1 MYPCCRVVWRGLIGN
16 ATSRLP
22 TRPRFPYSLNE
33 AIAGA
38 PGRGGVPRKHVP
50 GGGRRNRAYGREDLL
65 GRATGWRDWAIHSDL
80 GNSRYSNLATTI
92 RPALNRQ
99 HGEEK
104 MTMNDQLIDKFFQG
118 LQQSAIK
125 TADGCLHAAG
135 LPTYTELR
143 AALAAV
149 ERVAARSDE
158 EILQLFHAA
167 ESAVSSK
174 TVTVRG
180 FQIALTR
187 KLLKLAAAAP
197 IAAPDDKEQ
206 TK

>member
-1 MYPCCRVVWRGLIGN
+1 MSPVYPCCKVVWRGWIGN

-22 TRPRFPYSLNE
+22 TRPRFPYGLNE

-65 GRATGWRDWAIHSDL
+65 GRDWAIHSDL
-80 GNSRYSNLATTI
+80 GSSRYSNLATTI
-92 RPALNRQ
+92 RPALNCQ

-104 MTMNDQLIDKFFQG
+104 MAMNDQLIDKFFQG
-118 LQQSAIK
+118 LQQSEIK

-143 AALAAV
+143 TALAAV

-167 ESAVSSK
+167 ERAVSSK
-174 TVTVRG
+174 TVTVRS

-197 IAAPDDKEQ
+197 IAAPDDKEH